1 VSAHPAPAWLLDRG
15 PAGVRWGLERI
26 GAVLSELGNPHL
38 RFPSLHIAGTNG
50 KGSVAALCAS
60 ALQVRGSTSVGLYT
74 SPHLIDFRERIRIDG
89 ASVGEDLVSRAAE
102 RVRPLSEKHGL
113 TGFESMTAV
122 GFLCFAEA
130 GVEVAVVEV
139 GLGGRLDATNVITP
153 LASAVTNV
161 SLEHTELLGADVATI
176 AAEKAGIFKS
186 GVPALSAA
194 GDAEVDEVLART
206 AAAAGA
212 PFRRLGELC
221 RVRSVDGDDLDID
234 SLTWGRQ
241 TIRSG
246 LPGRHQHANTL
257 LAAELLGLLPAELRP
272 RWSDIER
279 GFAEVRWPGRC
290 QRIVMGSTTWILDV
304 AHNPA
309 GAAVLAEHLEREEPP
324 RPLVL
329 VLGIAADKR
338 WEEMAAPLLPHA
350 EAVLL
355 AVPPSMPPA
364 RAWDPGVVAERLT
377 ALGARARAMASLDA
391 ALSRASTLAPHG
403 TVVVTGSAHTVG
415 DALRHLGA
423 PA

>member
-1 VSAHPAPAWLLDRG
+1 VSALPAPAWLLDRG
-15 PAGVRWGLERI
+15 PVGVRWGLERI
-26 GAVLSELGNPHL
+26 RAVLSELGNPHR
-38 RFPSLHIAGTNG
+38 RFRSLHIAGTNG

-60 ALQVRGSTSVGLYT
+60 ALQVGGSTSVGLYT
-74 SPHLIDFRERIRIDG
+74 SPHLVDFRERIRIDG
-89 ASVGEDLVSRAAE
+89 ASVAEDLVSRAAE

-130 GVEVAVVEV
+130 GVEVVVVEV

-161 SLEHTELLGADVATI
+161 SLEHTELLGADVASI
-176 AAEKAGIFKS
+176 AAEKAGVFKP

-194 GDAEVDEVLART
+194 GDAAVDEVLART
-206 AAAAGA
+206 ADAMGA

-234 SLTWGRQ
+234 SVSWGCR

-257 LAAELLGLLPAELRP
+257 LAVELLGHLPAELRP

-290 QRIVMGSTTWILDV
+290 QRIVRGSTTWILDV

-309 GAAVLAEHLEREEPP
+309 GAAALGEYLEREEPL

-355 AVPPSMPPA
+355 AVPSSMPPE
-364 RAWDPGVVAERLT
+364 RAWDPGAVAERLT
-377 ALGARARAMASLDA
+377 ALGARARAMTSLDA